1 MILKNVT
8 LHNNGGGKMRNTIFY
23 FTGLPYKVKKFMAKV
38 ELDKQSYV
46 FIFIN
51 RYDTFL
57 KLIENVIH
65 VSCVKVYVQ

>member
-8 LHNNGGGKMRNTIFY
+8 LHNNGGGKMGNTIFY

-46 FIFIN
+46 FYF
-51 RYDTFL
+51 
-57 KLIENVIH
+57 H
-65 VSCVKVYVQ
+65 